1 MTTVA
6 EEVNMIKA
14 CLFDLDGVL
23 VDTAKYHFLAWK
35 RLAEELNITFTEH
48 DNERL
53 KGVSR
58 MRSLDIIL
66 EIGNV
71 TLEEGQ
77 KLTLADKKNEWY
89 KEYIMKMDESEILSG
104 VANFLSYLKE
114 KKVRIALGSASKNSP
129 IILERT
135 GLAGY
140 FDEIVDGNDVTTAKP
155 DPEVFLLGAERLG
168 VKPED
173 CIVFEDAQA
182 GIEAAKAAGMRVVAV
197 GLESQLIGGDLYVT
211 DMQKDFDR
219 LISFI
224 TEA

>member
-1 MTTVA
+1 
-6 EEVNMIKA
+6 MIKG

-23 VDTAKYHFLAWK
+23 VDTAKYHFLAWE
-35 RLAEELNITFTEH
+35 RLAQTLGITFTHE

-66 EIGNV
+66 EIGQV
-71 TLEEGQ
+71 TLDESQ
-77 KLTLADKKNEWY
+77 KITLADKKNEWY

-104 VANFLSYLKE
+104 VSEFLSHIKTLGI
-114 KKVRIALGSASKNSP
+114 KVALGSASKNSP

-135 GLAGY
+135 GLYKY
-140 FDEIVDGNDVTTAKP
+140 FDAIVDGNDVSSAKP

-168 VKPED
+168 LKPEE

-182 GIEAAKAAGMRVVAV
+182 GIEAAIAGGMKVVAV
-197 GLESQLIGGDLYVT
+197 GSEALLKGGNLYIQ
-211 DMQKDFDR
+211 DMAKDFER
-219 LISFI
+219 LNQFLM
-224 TEA
+224 EA

>member
-1 MTTVA
+1 
-6 EEVNMIKA
+6 MIKG

-35 RLAEELNITFTEH
+35 RLAEELNITFTHE

-66 EIGNV
+66 EIGQV
-71 TLEEGQ
+71 TLEESQ
-77 KLTLADKKNEWY
+77 KITLADKKNEWY
-89 KEYIMKMDESEILSG
+89 KEYIMKMDETEILSG
-104 VANFLSYLKE
+104 VSEFLSHIRAQGMK
-114 KKVRIALGSASKNSP
+114 IALGSASKNSP

-135 GLAGY
+135 GLAKY
-140 FDEIVDGNDVTTAKP
+140 FDAIVDGNDVKTAKP

-168 VKPED
+168 LKPEE

-182 GIEAAKAAGMRVVAV
+182 GVEAAVAGGMKVVAV
-197 GLESQLIGGDLYVT
+197 GTEALLKGADFYIQ
-211 DMQKDFDR
+211 DMAKDFDR
-219 LISFI
+219 LNSFI
-224 TEA
+224 AEV